1 MRIIA
6 RELAEGPLSS
16 LAPVLRCRPE
26 DVFYCSNMRFWDGF
40 YDPDCLYIGKSSA
53 LSPQPPV
60 VEGRYQIQL
69 LLIEDQP
76 IPQRWLDDPAAR
88 IISFPAE
95 TDPFQLFNAIS
106 DSGFCLPRYA
116 MKLTELLDSIPNDD
130 FSAIARHV
138 SNILGRPVAL
148 LTPRLQLLAFSAETD
163 ESAERLF
170 TRLRSYRL
178 NGYLSPGMLA
188 LDSYQVYPLKDYP
201 GASGALLTPIVHEGE
216 LKDVLGYIYCPEIPK
231 AVAVANLPALRYISR
246 LLTNRFLRFI
256 REDRGE
262 DAAFSLLM
270 GKIIS
275 GELRDDALIATL
287 LAQTNFT
294 VPKNMVLITVMAD
307 AIPPDSLAEFSN
319 SLCRDVWPKTRAA
332 LVGSQIIL
340 LIGSDEE
347 EVLSPASLALFDQRL
362 AAYHCT
368 AGISQVFHSFDR
380 YLRNYFH
387 RTFCAAIVAARRTGL
402 RYSRYEEAALYHLS
416 CDNTNVAALTP
427 FKDAFVDPNLM
438 RLVDY
443 DATHNTDYLTTL
455 RYYWLYNRNSN
466 AICRLLHI
474 QRSTLFYRLT
484 KIRELLNQDFNDYQS
499 LLQLSVGIAI
509 LEVRGVIPALLAS
522 EPPPAPGKNSTELE

>member
-6 RELAEGPLSS
+6 RELADGPLFNLS
-16 LAPVLRCRPE
+16 PVLKCKPE
-26 DVFYCSNMRFWDGF
+26 DVFFCSNMRFWDGY
-40 YDPDCLYIGKSSA
+40 YDPDCLYIGKASS
-53 LSPQPPV
+53 LSPQPPKA
-60 VEGRYQIQL
+60 EGRYQIQM

-76 IPQRWLDDPAAR
+76 IPPLWLEDPAAR
-88 IISFPAE
+88 IISFPSD

-130 FSAIARHV
+130 FSAIASHV

-148 LTPRLQLLAFSAETD
+148 LTPRLRLLAFSEESDDSANCLLTQLRRFRLHGHLAPRMLSLETHH
-163 ESAERLF
+163 
-170 TRLRSYRL
+170 
-178 NGYLSPGMLA
+178 
-188 LDSYQVYPLKDYP
+188 VYPLKDYP
-201 GASGALLTPIVHEGE
+201 DTSGALLSPIIHEGE
-216 LKDVLGYIYCPEIPK
+216 LKDVLGYIYCPEISK
-231 AVAVANLPALRYISR
+231 SVALANLPALRYISR
-246 LLTNRFLRFI
+246 LLTTRFLRFL

-275 GELRDDALIATL
+275 GELRDDTLIATL

-307 AIPPDSLAEFSN
+307 AIPPDSLAEFSD

-347 EVLSPASLALFDQRL
+347 EVLSAESLALFEQRL
-362 AAYHCT
+362 ITYHCT

-387 RTFCAAIVAARRTGL
+387 RTFCAAIVAARRNGP

-427 FKDAFVDPNLM
+427 FKDAFIDPNLM

-443 DATHNTDYLTTL
+443 DASHNTDYLTTL
-455 RYYWLYNRNSN
+455 RYYWLYNRNST

-509 LEVRGVIPALLAS
+509 LEVRGVIPALLPS
-522 EPPPAPGKNSTELE
+522 EVPPTPGKSSVEEE